1 MKKQE
6 FSGKKE
12 KIDNMLIKGGYP
24 FYGEAIGIMLNSTTY
39 PLIPGNVGNASTY
52 SFPVRMVSTPDLPT
66 DWWCDSRGADKDRL
80 GKVVETAKKLEAEG
94 VRAIT
99 TGCGFYAIFQKE
111 VAEAVKIP
119 FFSSPL
125 LMVPIIHR
133 ILGEK
138 GRIGIITAG
147 ATAGA
152 KNLDARYLDAV
163 GIDSKKIPLGIVGM
177 MEYDE
182 FRQVIME
189 ESKKEAD
196 INFMESEVLDAVKKL
211 LQKYPDTEALV
222 FECSDLPPFS
232 KAVQDLTGLPVFDF
246 ITMINWVYTAVV
258 QRKYHGFM

>member
-1 MKKQE
+1 
-6 FSGKKE
+6 
-12 KIDNMLIKGGYP
+12 MLIKGGYS

-52 SFPVRMVSTPDLPT
+52 SFPVRIVSTPGLPT
-66 DWWCDSRGADKDRL
+66 DWWCDSKGADEERL
-80 GKVVETAKKLEAEG
+80 GKVIETAKKLESEG

-125 LMVPIIHR
+125 LMVPIVHR
-133 ILGEK
+133 MLGKK

-147 ATAGA
+147 AEKLGA
-152 KNLDARYLDAV
+152 LHFDGV
-163 GIDSKKIPLGIVGM
+163 GIDPEKIPLGIIGM

-182 FRQVIME
+182 FRQVIIE

-196 INFMESEVLDAVKKL
+196 IRQMEIEVLDAAKKI
-211 LQKYPDTEALV
+211 LQIYPDIEAFI

-232 KAVQDLTGLPVFDF
+232 KSVQDLTGLPVFDF

-258 QRKYHGFM
+258 QRKYNGFM

>member
-1 MKKQE
+1 
-6 FSGKKE
+6 
-12 KIDNMLIKGGYP
+12 MLIKGGYP

-52 SFPVRMVSTPDLPT
+52 NFPVRIVSTPGLPT
-66 DWWCDSRGADKDRL
+66 DWWCDAKGANEERL
-80 GKVVETAKKLEAEG
+80 GKVIKTAKKLESEG

-111 VAEAVKIP
+111 VAEAIKIP

-125 LMVPIIHR
+125 LMVPMVHR
-133 ILGEK
+133 MLGNK

-147 ATAGA
+147 A
-152 KNLDARYLDAV
+152 KNLGDLHFKGVD
-163 GIDSKKIPLGIVGM
+163 IDPKKIPLGIIGM

-182 FRQVIME
+182 FRQVILE
-189 ESKKEAD
+189 ESKVEAD
-196 INFMESEVLDAVKKL
+196 IEQMEKEVLDAAKKI
-211 LQKYPDTEALV
+211 LQKYPDIEAFV

-232 KAVQDLTGLPVFDF
+232 KSVQDLTGLPVFDF

-258 QRKYHGFM
+258 QRKYNGFM

>member
-1 MKKQE
+1 
-6 FSGKKE
+6 
-12 KIDNMLIKGGYP
+12 MLIKGGYP
-24 FYGEAIGIMLNSTTY
+24 FYGEAIGIMLNSATY

-80 GKVVETAKKLEAEG
+80 GKVIETAKKLEAEG

-133 ILGEK
+133 MLGEK

-147 ATAGA
+147 A
-152 KNLDARYLDAV
+152 KNLGTRHFDAV
-163 GIDSKKIPLGIVGM
+163 GIDPKKIPLGIVGM

-182 FRQVIME
+182 FRQVIIE

-196 INFMESEVLDAVKKL
+196 INLMESEVLDAAKKL
-211 LQKYPDTEALV
+211 LRKYPDTEAFV

-232 KAVQDLTGLPVFDF
+232 KNVQDVTGLPVFDF